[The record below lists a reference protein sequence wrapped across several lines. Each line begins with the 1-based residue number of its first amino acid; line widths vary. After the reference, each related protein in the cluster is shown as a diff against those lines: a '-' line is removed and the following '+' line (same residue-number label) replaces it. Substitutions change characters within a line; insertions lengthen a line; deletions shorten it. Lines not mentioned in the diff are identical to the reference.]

1 MEYMLQCMYVCMYVC
16 MMYDVF
22 NSIQY
27 TFACIMIC

>member
-1 MEYMLQCMYVCMYVC
+1 MEHMLQCMYVCMYVC